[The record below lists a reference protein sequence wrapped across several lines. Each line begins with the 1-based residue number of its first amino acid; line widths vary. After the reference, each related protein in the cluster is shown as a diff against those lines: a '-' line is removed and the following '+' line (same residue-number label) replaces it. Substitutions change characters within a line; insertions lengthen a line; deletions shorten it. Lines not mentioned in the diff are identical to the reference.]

1 MSKEE
6 LSPGTL
12 DVVLDAR
19 PTPPPPRLAGGAND
33 LRLTFENGAL
43 AGQSFEF
50 QGPRRVLLG
59 RSKECDIELFES
71 RVSRQHC
78 VLTLEG
84 ATAHV
89 KDLGSANGTRLNGAP
104 VGLTLVKTGDVLDLA
119 GTKVRI
125 ELGAADHGT
134 VALMRGPTEVV
145 PCVRRLRDPALRI
158 RIPGYEIGPVL
169 GEGATSA
176 VFEARGKGGELVAI
190 KVHKIGSSV
199 FPEDRERFVRE
210 AETASALVHPNI
222 VRVLD
227 HGEAEER
234 LYIVMEF
241 VRGETVKARL
251 QRLGRIPLPVALH
264 TARQIASALGHAA
277 RHGIVHRDVKPD
289 NILVQEDGVAKLVDF
304 GLAKSLLSAGRSGVT
319 RMGDVLGT
327 LQYMPPEQL
336 DSSVTADHRADI
348 YSLGATLYHMIAGE
362 TPFSAKTNFGYF
374 HKILFEE
381 PPILGLLSRD
391 VPPIVSAMVSKCLR
405 KRPDERYQSADEIV
419 KLTTTLLASGEQRTT
434 AF

>member
-1 MSKEE
+1 MTHEE
-6 LSPGTL
+6 LSPAAL
-12 DVVLDAR
+12 EVALDAR
-19 PTPPPPRLAGGAND
+19 PTPPPPHVAPAATD
-33 LRLTFENGAL
+33 LRLTFETGSL
-43 AGQSFEF
+43 AGQSFDL
-50 QGPRRVLLG
+50 QGPRVVLG
-59 RSKECDIELFES
+59 RSKECDIEVFDS

-78 VLTLEG
+78 VITLDG

-104 VGLTLVKTGDVLDLA
+104 VGLALVKTGDVLDLA
-119 GTKVRI
+119 GTKVRL
-125 ELGAADHGT
+125 ELGAAEKT
-134 VALMRGPTEVV
+134 VALQRGPTELV
-145 PCVRRLRDPALRI
+145 PCVKRLRDPALRI
-158 RIPGYEIGPVL
+158 QIPGFEVGRVL
-169 GEGATSA
+169 GEGGTSA
-176 VFEARGKGGELVAI
+176 VFEARGRTGEVVAI
-190 KVHKIGSSV
+190 KVHKLGGSV
-199 FPEDRERFVRE
+199 VPEDRERFVRE
-210 AETASALVHPNI
+210 ARTAASLVHPNI
-222 VRVLD
+222 VRILD
-227 HGEAEER
+227 HGEAEGR
-234 LYIVMEF
+234 LYIIMEF
-241 VRGETVKARL
+241 VRGETVQARL

-264 TARQIASALGHAA
+264 TARQIASALDHAG

-289 NILVQEDGVAKLVDF
+289 NILVQEDGTAKLVDF
-304 GLAKSLLSAGRSGVT
+304 GLAKSLHLAGRSGVT

-327 LQYMPPEQL
+327 LHYMAPEQL

-348 YSLGATLYHMIAGE
+348 YSLGATLYHMISGG

-419 KLTTTLLASGEQRTT
+419 KLVTTLLASGEQRTT